1 MSTDR
6 GLLEVLIQIN
16 AISNDKRLDFKQK
29 LQQIL
34 AEIVKCLQVE
44 SGSIMLVKGPKNLE
58 VAASTNEELIGKQQ
72 RLDEQA
78 PSSWVVNNK
87 DSLYIKDISKS
98 DLFPQRFDH
107 YKKSAMLLV
116 PVMANDK
123 VVGILTATNK
133 IGVDHFQKDEQRAL
147 LTLAGQIIS
156 ALENQRLTE
165 SLKRKKE
172 TLQKKNIQ
180 LKKLEKLKTDFYN
193 MLIHDLKGPV
203 SELIANLDI
212 LSYAVAD
219 EDKEFV
225 EASKTACDT
234 LYSMVFNLLDISQLE
249 EDRLKLL
256 YEKIIPQDLIQESLA
271 RLSGHFTLK
280 DLTFVEKVPADSAT
294 NHFWGDRGILLRILQ
309 NLLTNAINYSPPGTT
324 IEIGFEYLPSSE
336 IKFFVQDQGPGV
348 PPEFQ
353 QSIFDKYF
361 QLDKKSDGRVHTTG
375 LGLTFCKMAV
385 NAHQGNIGVASE
397 AGQGSCFFFILP
409 IKSTAVR

>member
-1 MSTDR
+1 MASDK

-16 AISNDKRLDFKQK
+16 AVSNDRRLDFKQK

-34 AEIVKCLQVE
+34 LEIVKYLQVE
-44 SGSIMLVKGPKNLE
+44 SGSIMLVKGPKNLK
-58 VAASTNEELIGKQQ
+58 VAASTNTELIGKKQ
-72 RLDEQA
+72 RIDEEA
-78 PSSWVVNNK
+78 PSSWVVKHK
-87 DSLYIKDISKS
+87 DSLYIQDISAS

-116 PVMANDK
+116 PIMYNDK
-123 VVGILTATNK
+123 VIGIITATNK
-133 IGVDHFQKDEQRAL
+133 IGEDSFQQDEQRSL
-147 LTLAGQIIS
+147 LTLAGQVIS

-165 SLKRKKE
+165 SLKRKKQ

-193 MLIHDLKGPV
+193 MLIHDLKGPI

-212 LSYAVAD
+212 LSYSVVD

-256 YEKIIPQDLIQESLA
+256 HEKIDPQDLIKESLT
-271 RLSGHFTLK
+271 RLFGHFKLK
-280 DLTFVEKVPADSAT
+280 ELTFVEKVPSAT
-294 NHFWGDRGILLRILQ
+294 TADFFWGDRGILLRVLQ
-309 NLLTNAINYSPPGTT
+309 NLLTNAINYSPHGET
-324 IEIGFEYLPSSE
+324 IEIGFEYLQSSE
-336 IKFFVQDQGPGV
+336 VKFFVKDKGPGV
-348 PPEFQ
+348 SPEFHQ
-353 QSIFDKYF
+353 NIFDKYF
-361 QLDKKSDGRVHTTG
+361 QLDQKSDGRVHTTG

-385 NAHQGNIGVASE
+385 NAHGGKIGIESE
-397 AGQGSCFFFILP
+397 IRQGSCFFFILP
-409 IKSTAVR
+409 IKSAAII